1 MLDSL
6 KQPTFSCN
14 ANLGNS
20 FFDFLKTIS
29 LGINDK
35 KEHTFYCTHVIKQ
48 NEMNHYIKLL
58 LYIAPLV
65 IKASLF
71 YCWAYSRFY
80 AYKHPISSFGKIYTL
95 TRTYTVFIDVMAGL
109 MITITTAWRRLI
121 MQIIMSGSIQIL
133 HPCADRVNKPS
144 EYCTLLIYCGNQTR
158 SACKVSK
165 CTIFYSS
172 ASWHKS
178 LIKLTY

>member
-1 MLDSL
+1 MLTIAHSL
-6 KQPTFSCN
+6 AQTQTQTGRKR
-14 ANLGNS
+14 
-20 FFDFLKTIS
+20 
-29 LGINDK
+29 
-35 KEHTFYCTHVIKQ
+35 
-48 NEMNHYIKLL
+48 HYIKLL

-109 MITITTAWRRLI
+109 MITITTAWRRLV
-121 MQIIMSGSIQIL
+121 MQIFMSGSIQIL

-144 EYCTLLIYCGNQTR
+144 EYCTLLILLRESNSVCLQ
-158 SACKVSK
+158 SK
-165 CTIFYSS
+165 QVHFFLLKCVL
-172 ASWHKS
+172 A
-178 LIKLTY
+178 